1 MDVLSPLSFS
11 FQLWSEGLT
20 GPAENKGLS
29 RDGRLLVGLI
39 IELFPWDT
47 GLLGVEQVGPPL
59 RPVTTRLSGAAASLP
74 VLPCRE
80 ISPGPI
86 TE

>member
-11 FQLWSEGLT
+11 FPLCSEGLT
-20 GPAENKGLS
+20 GPGENKGLS
-29 RDGRLLVGLI
+29 RDGGLLVGLI
-39 IELFPWDT
+39 VELFPWDT

-59 RPVTTRLSGAAASLP
+59 HPITTRPLGTASLLP

-80 ISPGPI
+80 INPGPI